1 MNRLQKTKVKVSV
14 GYADIKNA
22 PAYINLATV
31 VTSTFVIILS
41 LVWALIKVIKFGLA
55 VVRYWLKAMMAVLK
69 AITWTIDK
77 LVPAGK

>member
-41 LVWALIKVIKFGLA
+41 LVWFTVKLIKLAVKAIKFTLE
-55 VVRYWLKAMMAVLK
+55 VVRYWLKAMV
-69 AITWTIDK
+69 WVIDK
-77 LVPAGK
+77 LVPATK